1 MVEVNG
7 GKVGES
13 ADLNKIPQGSRVSV
27 YMATELSK
35 RNRPGYLMGLSSTE
49 RTLEARHGARARVS
63 GFGRRCH
70 KTPRLAAM
78 ERVER

>member
-27 YMATELSK
+27 YMATESELSK

-63 GFGRRCH
+63 G
-70 KTPRLAAM
+70 
-78 ERVER
+78 